1 MGMLNDGS
9 QSKRRSERAV
19 KNECGLE
26 LKADESRLGYKT
38 ILRVTVFSM
47 VQS

>member
-9 QSKRRSERAV
+9 QSKKRSERAV

-26 LKADESRLGYKT
+26 LKAGECCFGYKT
-38 ILRVTVFSM
+38 ILQVTVFSM
-47 VQS
+47 VQG